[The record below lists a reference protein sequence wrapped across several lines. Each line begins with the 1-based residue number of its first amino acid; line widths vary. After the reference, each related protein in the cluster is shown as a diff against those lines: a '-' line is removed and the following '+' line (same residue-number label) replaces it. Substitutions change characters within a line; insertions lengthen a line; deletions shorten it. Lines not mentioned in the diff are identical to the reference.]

1 MHHSALTLVS
11 RHFAFCAHAGAISG
25 FASVR
30 HLLEAQLSTEAASI
44 VRGETDS
51 ELCFGLF
58 LTELGDLSVPQTA
71 VSMAQALDRVI
82 GAITRT
88 TAAAGVQH
96 ASSLNFAV
104 TNGVDAVVS
113 RYRNSHCEAQQPPS
127 LYLNFGT
134 GLKLNSDGCLG
145 FQSRELGSVV
155 ISSEPL
161 CNEVSGWAIVPKNTM
176 VLVVADANDTA
187 KVGALW
193 LAPVMHGVDIEA
205 AAAAEHVHPS
215 SSISSSSS
223 SSSVQNSVAHFL
235 NATLLNK
242 LGKALGASCAAC

>member
-1 MHHSALTLVS
+1 MCAYTRTQRTDACLS
-11 RHFAFCAHAGAISG
+11 RCFAHTGAISG
-25 FASVR
+25 FAKVR

-58 LTELGDLSVPQTA
+58 LTELGDLSLPQTA

-113 RYRNSHCEAQQPPS
+113 RYRNSRCEAQQPPS

-134 GLKLNSDGCLG
+134 GLKLNNDGCLG

-161 CNEVSGWAIVPKNTM
+161 CNDISGWAIVPKNTM

-205 AAAAEHVHPS
+205 AAAAEQAY
-215 SSISSSSS
+215 SS
-223 SSSVQNSVAHFL
+223 SSSVQSSVAHFL